1 MVNKFLNLEGLS
13 NFLDKLKE
21 IFASKDIAST
31 SSNGLMSYQ
40 DKINLDNLV
49 ENWEQYDIDGGNSQ
63 TPDEDYDDDQ
73 DGGGA

>member
-63 TPDEDYDDDQ
+63 TTDEDYDGDQ